1 MSGFPGVPSSYLRV
15 TGSNGGGQS
24 GSMTGPSDEY
34 YAASSP
40 EVLADAVIRIVTET
54 KNVMRGSGMYR
65 RVRGNYNLFYS
76 RDGSSNWEE
85 NLRSDGEG
93 GGSIYL
99 GVNVLKNAIDHLMQM
114 VLSHQPAM
122 DPVIVGSS
130 EENNNVTEIAKAII
144 DYRLHQRKDIGI
156 IDEAVYHCP
165 VVGASYLHSFWNPF
179 AGGRAPAGQGAVPG
193 AGAIKRVLPDGTE
206 IAPIMFKGD
215 IEFEVVD
222 VLSGFMDMSLQS
234 WETGLQ
240 DMAIRSFRNKYNLAT
255 EYPELRD
262 AILSAPPKNPTF
274 QDEYL
279 PSPTF
284 AMTQMART
292 PSQEA
297 QIEVW
302 YYYHKRTAAC
312 PDGVMQIQLPTG
324 TVLFNGPLPEWA
336 KEFPVHR
343 LAPDTMFGSTHGYAV
358 TTGAGG
364 IQESLNIGASAM
376 VTNMSAFSRKLIAV
390 QKGMDI
396 DVTQIIGDLKLL
408 EMEFGPN
415 GTPPITSVDLL
426 GNQQPLIEMLNWLV
440 SQLEQTTGANAI
452 VRGNPEGITAGVAI
466 NLYQSMALQFAST
479 YEKCRSEALAWYATT
494 VVRAYQAHPDLERE
508 IRLIGKSK
516 TAMLRK
522 FYGNHLSMIDSFV
535 VDPGNPAARTIAM
548 RFNMLMA
555 IKQEGTQ
562 VEPDKAINFMKTGDW
577 DRAVGVPEALDAA
590 IMAENEMLLRGE
602 LPPVIPG
609 DDPVK
614 HAQGHLAILANPA
627 VRTNAALVMNVLK
640 HFTAHAQSLAQG
652 DIVLKMAAGM
662 LPMGPF
668 KPGEEQ
674 MAHGD
679 TPAPSIGAQPM
690 APQGP
695 GGGGKSKGPQ
705 DPTQPSASGPG
716 QHPENPQVP
725 PAPPTPGVP
734 GLMR

>member
-1 MSGFPGVPSSYLRV
+1 MSFPGVSSEYLRV
-15 TGSNGGGQS
+15 TGNRGGGSS
-24 GSMTGPSDEY
+24 GAMTGGDTY
-34 YAASSP
+34 YAVGGP
-40 EVLADAVIRIVTET
+40 EAISDAVIRIVQET
-54 KNVMRGSGMYR
+54 KNIMRGSGMYR
-65 RVRGNYNLFYS
+65 RVRANYNLFYS

-93 GGSIYL
+93 GGSVYL
-99 GVNVLKNAIDHLMQM
+99 GVNVLKNAVDHLMQM
-114 VLSHQPAM
+114 VVSHAPAV

-130 EENNNVTEIAKAII
+130 QENNNVTEIGKAII
-144 DYRLHQRKDIGI
+144 DYRLHQRRDIRV

-165 VVGASYLHSFWNPF
+165 VVGASYLHATWNPF
-179 AGGRAPAGQGAVPG
+179 AGGRAPQGAAAAQG
-193 AGAIKRVLPDGTE
+193 AGTIPQTLPDGTP

-215 IEFEVVD
+215 IEFECVD

-234 WETGLQ
+234 WDTSLQ
-240 DMAIRSFRNKYNLAT
+240 DLVLRTYRNRYNLAT
-255 EYPELRD
+255 EYPEASD
-262 AILSAPPKNPTF
+262 AILSAESRNPIM

-284 AMTQMART
+284 AMTASART

-302 YYYHKRTAAC
+302 YYYHRRTAAC

-324 TVLFNGPLPEWA
+324 AVLYSGPLPAWA
-336 KEFPVHR
+336 KDLPVHR
-343 LAPDTMFGSTHGYAV
+343 LSPDTMFGSTHGYAV

-376 VTNMSAFSRKLIAV
+376 VTNMAAFSRKLILA

-396 DVTQIIGDLKLL
+396 DVTQIVGDLKLL
-408 EMEFGPN
+408 EVEFGPN

-426 GNQQPLIEMLNWLV
+426 GNQAPLIEMLNWLV

-479 YEKCRSEALAWYATT
+479 YEKCRSEALEWYATT
-494 VVRAYQAHPDLERE
+494 VVRAYQEHPDLERD

-516 TAMLRK
+516 TAMLQK
-522 FYGNHLSMIDSFV
+522 FYGGSLKAIDSFV

-548 RFNMLMA
+548 RYNMLMA
-555 IKQEGTQ
+555 IKQEGAQ
-562 VEPDKAINFMKTGDW
+562 IEPEKSINFMKTGDW

-627 VRTNAALVMNVLK
+627 VRTNAALVMNTLK

-652 DIVLKMAAGM
+652 DLVLKMAAGM

-668 KPGEEQ
+668 PGEGAQ

-679 TPAPSIGAQPM
+679 VPAPSIGARA
-690 APQGP
+690 APPPGQGS
-695 GGGGKSKGPQ
+695 GGKPKGPQ
-705 DPTQPSASGPG
+705 DPTQPGAAGPG
-716 QHPENPQVP
+716 QHPDVPQVP
-725 PAPPTPGVP
+725 PAPPTPGIP